1 MSFLKFIL
9 IDLIILRYYKNM
21 IDNQKIDIFML
32 FIGRTLLGIYFLLP
46 GLGKI
51 LTYSDNIILLN
62 SKGVPLVLLAL
73 PMTIIMEVILG
84 LALILEKYVRTSS
97 IMLFFLTIL
106 INVFIHD
113 FWNLLPDIQAHEI
126 QNFYKNIGVAAGLLV
141 LASKY

>member
-51 LTYSDNIILLN
+51 LTYSDNIILLT
-62 SKGVPLVLLAL
+62 SKGIPLVLLAL
-73 PMTIIMEVILG
+73 PLTIIMEVILG

-113 FWNLLPDIQAHEI
+113 FWNLLPDTQAHEI